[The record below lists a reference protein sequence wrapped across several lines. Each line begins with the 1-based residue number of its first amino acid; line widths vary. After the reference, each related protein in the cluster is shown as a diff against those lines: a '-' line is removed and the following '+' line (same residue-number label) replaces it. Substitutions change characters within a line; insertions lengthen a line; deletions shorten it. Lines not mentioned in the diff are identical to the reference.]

1 MLVKINQPR
10 VIRTVDF
17 KGNRLTMEERTAI
30 RELKNSGDVIAIDFV
45 DLLDTD
51 TKLFIDDQD
60 VRNGLNYFASKGIFT
75 TERINEI
82 FK

>member
-1 MLVKINQPR
+1 MIVKINQPR
-10 VIRTVDF
+10 IVRTVDF
-17 KGNRLTMEERTAI
+17 KGNRLNMQERTAI
-30 RELKNSGDVIAIDFV
+30 RELKDSGDAIAIDFV

-51 TKLFIDDQD
+51 INLFIDDED

-75 TERINEI
+75 PERIKEI